1 MFWSKQADFTQ
12 PVFSTVFTHT
22 EPSTEFLTYFD
33 NAVPSTGFTHTVPST
48 DLTHAALST
57 DYTHTIPAQRTLFS
71 IYFTYAVL
79 STEFTS

>member
-1 MFWSKQADFTQ
+1 MFWSKQADLLNQ
-12 PVFSTVFTHT
+12 CLAQSLPIQSL
-22 EPSTEFLTYFD
+22 STECLTYFD